1 MNEIITGDCLDVMRT
16 FPDNHFSGIV
26 CDPPYGLGFLGK
38 HWDAGLP
45 HDAIWKEAL
54 RIVKPGAHLL
64 AFGGTRTYHRLTCAI
79 EDAGWEIRDSI
90 LYWGYGS
97 GFPKSHNHFGIGG
110 YGTALKP
117 AYEPI
122 VMCMKP
128 LEGTFAQN
136 AEKWGQAG
144 INIDGC
150 RVNSKANSFI
160 DSRTKKN
167 KTVFSPL
174 NPKNYDGTKGRWPS
188 NLILDEESAQLL
200 DQQSGF
206 SKSPGKT
213 YRGASRFFFIARND
227 RIDACQL
234 QKELLLPGKKTESA
248 NNSLSTD
255 MFGSEPMGLFLL
267 DTISIIKMETRSIM
281 SFPIL
286 NVWKQTLIGTC
297 MLECEKIIEPSMVSN
312 IEAVSFAENG
322 CVLIYFQNEVTEP
335 IRAIVKNVPENDW
348 LNGEKVIGNTGTN
361 TIGKGV
367 DKQGMRTTRN
377 ISEKTETESMPK
389 EGQDILK
396 RFFYCAKASPRERNE
411 GLEDRDAIQTTD
423 GCIRSNPESAR
434 QYQANSAP
442 RKNPHPTIK
451 PLSLMRYLITLIAPP
466 KDALILDP
474 FAGSG
479 STIVAAQEL
488 GIKAIGIEKEPEYA
502 EIARARV
509 AHTAQKVQKVAE
521 QTDLFNDR

>member
-16 FPDNHFSGIV
+16 FPDNRFSGIV
-26 CDPPYGLGFLGK
+26 CDPPYGLGFMGK

-64 AFGGTRTYHRLTCAI
+64 AFGGTRTFHRLTCAI
-79 EDAGWEIRDSI
+79 EDAGWEIRDCISW
-90 LYWGYGS
+90 LYGS
-97 GFPKSHNHFGIGG
+97 GFPKSHNNFGIPG

-117 AYEPI
+117 SWEPCI
-122 VMCMKP
+122 VAMKP
-128 LEGTFAQN
+128 LEGTFKQN

-144 INIDGC
+144 INIDATRILSNEYC
-150 RVNSKANSFI
+150 VRDRRNNI
-160 DSRTKKN
+160 NKN
-167 KTVFSPL
+167 KLTPC
-174 NPKNYDGTKGRWPS
+174 YGTGIRSSLYSSHNKGRWPS

-213 YRGASRFFFIARND
+213 FRGAS
-227 RIDACQL
+227 
-234 QKELLLPGKKTESA
+234 
-248 NNSLSTD
+248 
-255 MFGSEPMGLFLL
+255 
-267 DTISIIKMETRSIM
+267 
-281 SFPIL
+281 
-286 NVWKQTLIGTC
+286 
-297 MLECEKIIEPSMVSN
+297 
-312 IEAVSFAENG
+312 
-322 CVLIYFQNEVTEP
+322 
-335 IRAIVKNVPENDW
+335 
-348 LNGEKVIGNTGTN
+348 GTN
-361 TIGKGV
+361 AMAGAK
-367 DKQGMRTTRN
+367 KCQGIVSCPN
-377 ISEKTETESMPK
+377 DSGGAS
-389 EGQDILK
+389 

-411 GLEDRDAIQTTD
+411 GLEGFPEIKNSNGDKWSDIDRRDVISDTP
-423 GCIRSNPESAR
+423 IPVF
-434 QYQANSAP
+434 
-442 RKNPHPTIK
+442 RKNPHPTVK

-466 KDALILDP
+466 KDALILDL

-509 AHTAQKVQKVAE
+509 AHTAKKVQTVVE